1 MEHCINPVIHPVLT
15 GKNLSNILKSKKIS
29 VKQLQMLFGFEYP
42 QAVYS
47 WLSGRTLPNIDNFLK
62 LSKIL
67 DTKIEEILIYED
79 VR

>member
-15 GKNLSNILKSKKIS
+15 GKNLSNILKSKKIT
-29 VKQLQMLFGFEYP
+29 VKQLQELFGFEYP

-47 WLSGRTLPNIDNFLK
+47 WLNGRTLPSIDNFLK

-67 DTKIEEILIYED
+67 NMPIEDILVYDNIA
-79 VR
+79 